1 MFVMTTL
8 DNKQAVEESPD
19 IVRPHNLTDY
29 IQKHHVYTTLQLAMQ
44 SLIKYQPKSPLKYLS
59 SYFGDRKKN
68 LFKLVLLGAPG
79 AGKGTQAKHLVSKYS
94 LEHIS
99 PGNLLREEMNRNSPI
114 AAQIKD
120 YVSKGQLVPDSVVI
134 KLIEDHIASIGDT
147 NWLLDGFPRSESQ
160 AAALRASP
168 DLFPTHI
175 VELKVDQE
183 AVVQRLGGRRF
194 DPITGNTYHIIYDP
208 PPPDI
213 ADRVVVRT
221 DDREDVIRE
230 RFKVYAE
237 NKDLVNRVFNHSIV
251 SISCEGQTIDEV
263 SAQLDKV
270 LSMPST
276 IHPSII
282 MPERNKK

>member
-1 MFVMTTL
+1 MTTTNNGSTTGG
-8 DNKQAVEESPD
+8 DNAGKTSPQ
-19 IVRPHNLTDY
+19 NLTEY

-44 SLIKYQPKSPLKYLS
+44 SLIKYQPKSPLQYLS

-68 LFKLVLLGAPG
+68 MFKLVLLGAPG

-99 PGNLLREEMNRNSPI
+99 PGNLLREEINRNSPI
-114 AAQIKD
+114 TSQIKD
-120 YVSKGQLVPDSVVI
+120 YVSKGQLVPDSIVI
-134 KLIEDHIASIGDT
+134 KLIENHIASIGDT

-221 DDREDVIRE
+221 DDREDVIRD

-237 NKDLVNRVFNHSIV
+237 NKDLVDKVFNHSIV

-282 MPERNKK
+282 IPERNKK

>member
-1 MFVMTTL
+1 MTTL
-8 DNKQAVEESPD
+8 DNKQAAEESPD
-19 IVRPHNLTDY
+19 IARPHNLTDY

>member
-1 MFVMTTL
+1 MTTL

-19 IVRPHNLTDY
+19 IARPHNLTDY

>member
-1 MFVMTTL
+1 MTAL

-19 IVRPHNLTDY
+19 IARPHNLTDY

-134 KLIEDHIASIGDT
+134 KLIEDHIASIGDI

>member
-1 MFVMTTL
+1 MTTL

-134 KLIEDHIASIGDT
+134 KLIEDHIVSIGDT

>member
-1 MFVMTTL
+1 MTTL

>member
-1 MFVMTTL
+1 M
-8 DNKQAVEESPD
+8 
-19 IVRPHNLTDY
+19 
-29 IQKHHVYTTLQLAMQ
+29 
-44 SLIKYQPKSPLKYLS
+44 
-59 SYFGDRKKN
+59 
-68 LFKLVLLGAPG
+68 
-79 AGKGTQAKHLVSKYS
+79 
-94 LEHIS
+94 
-99 PGNLLREEMNRNSPI
+99 
-114 AAQIKD
+114 
-120 YVSKGQLVPDSVVI
+120 
-134 KLIEDHIASIGDT
+134 
-147 NWLLDGFPRSESQ
+147 
-160 AAALRASP
+160 
-168 DLFPTHI
+168 FPTHI